1 MGQAEK
7 PHILLIE
14 DNPADVVLLEELMEE
29 QQCHVSLC
37 CTQDGSEALD
47 YLNRRKHFKDVKLPD
62 IILLDLGLPRMNGYE
77 VLEQI
82 RTTIHLAKIPV
93 IVLTTSRDPKD
104 EALCRKLGANIFMS
118 KPYDL
123 SGYETLVHRLSS
135 EVFPS
140 VTRGTA

>member
-1 MGQAEK
+1 MGQADK
-7 PHILLIE
+7 PHVLLIE

-47 YLNRRKHFKDVKLPD
+47 YLNRRKHYKDIKLPD
-62 IILLDLGLPRMNGYE
+62 VILLDLGLPRINGYE

-82 RTTIHLAKIPV
+82 KNTVHLAKIPV

-104 EALCRKLGANIFMS
+104 EALCKRLGASIFMS

-123 SGYETLVHRLSS
+123 NGYENL
-135 EVFPS
+135 
-140 VTRGTA
+140 VTRLANEVIPGVRA